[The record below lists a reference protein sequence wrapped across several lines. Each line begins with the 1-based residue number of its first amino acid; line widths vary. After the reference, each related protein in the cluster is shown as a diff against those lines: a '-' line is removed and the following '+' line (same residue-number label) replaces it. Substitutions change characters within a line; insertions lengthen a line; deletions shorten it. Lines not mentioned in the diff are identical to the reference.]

1 MASGCSRMNARGS
14 ARVIVFLVRSYSLH
28 ALAKGSNLPKSRSPL
43 IIRQGGRVM
52 PENPLGTA
60 IKIDPQVVDHM
71 RSTDDW
77 AFSDGALSKKVKLLV
92 AMAFDA
98 AHGAVGGVRGL
109 AQRAMKEGAT
119 KEEIS
124 EVLRVAYV
132 MTGVGAIYIGSQ
144 GLKELFP

>member
-1 MASGCSRMNARGS
+1 
-14 ARVIVFLVRSYSLH
+14 
-28 ALAKGSNLPKSRSPL
+28 
-43 IIRQGGRVM
+43 M
-52 PENPLGTA
+52 PENPLSTA
-60 IKIDPQVVDHM
+60 LEIDPKVVEHM
-71 RSTDDW
+71 RSTDEW
-77 AFSDGALSKKVKLLV
+77 VFSTGALSKKIKLLI

-109 AQRAMKEGAT
+109 AQRAIREGAT

-144 GLKELFP
+144 GLKDLVP

>member
-1 MASGCSRMNARGS
+1 
-14 ARVIVFLVRSYSLH
+14 
-28 ALAKGSNLPKSRSPL
+28 
-43 IIRQGGRVM
+43 M
-52 PENPLGTA
+52 PENPLSAAG
-60 IKIDPQVVDHM
+60 KIDAKVLEHM
-71 RSTDDW
+71 KSTDDW
-77 AFSDGALSKKVKLLV
+77 VFADGALSKKVKLLI

-109 AQRAMKEGAT
+109 AQRATKEGAT
-119 KEEIS
+119 AEEMA

>member
-1 MASGCSRMNARGS
+1 
-14 ARVIVFLVRSYSLH
+14 
-28 ALAKGSNLPKSRSPL
+28 
-43 IIRQGGRVM
+43 M
-52 PENPLGTA
+52 PENPLSAA
-60 IKIDPQVVDHM
+60 IKIDPKLVEHM
-71 RSTDDW
+71 RAADDW
-77 AFSDGALSKKVKLLV
+77 VFADGALSKKVKLLV

-119 KEEIS
+119 QEEIA

-132 MTGVGAIYIGSQ
+132 MNGVGPVYIGSQ

>member
-1 MASGCSRMNARGS
+1 
-14 ARVIVFLVRSYSLH
+14 
-28 ALAKGSNLPKSRSPL
+28 
-43 IIRQGGRVM
+43 M
-52 PENPLGTA
+52 PENPLSTA
-60 IKIDPQVVDHM
+60 NKIDPQVVDHM

-77 AFSDGALSKKVKLLV
+77 VFSDGAISRKVKLLI

-98 AHGAVGGVRGL
+98 AHGAAGGVKGL
-109 AQRAMKEGAT
+109 AQRATNEGAT
-119 KEEIS
+119 KEEIA

>member
-1 MASGCSRMNARGS
+1 
-14 ARVIVFLVRSYSLH
+14 
-28 ALAKGSNLPKSRSPL
+28 
-43 IIRQGGRVM
+43 M
-52 PENPLGTA
+52 PENPLSA
-60 IKIDPQVVDHM
+60 ANKIDPQVVDHM

-77 AFSDGALSKKVKLLV
+77 VFSDGAISKKVKLLI

-98 AHGAVGGVRGL
+98 AHGAIGGVRGL
-109 AQRAMKEGAT
+109 AQRAIKEGAT

>member
-1 MASGCSRMNARGS
+1 
-14 ARVIVFLVRSYSLH
+14 
-28 ALAKGSNLPKSRSPL
+28 
-43 IIRQGGRVM
+43 M
-52 PENPLGTA
+52 PENPLSTA
-60 IKIDPQVVDHM
+60 AKLDPQVVEHM

-77 AFSDGALSKKVKLLV
+77 VFADGTLSKKVKLLI

-109 AQRAMKEGAT
+109 ALRAMKEGAT
-119 KEEIS
+119 KEEIA